1 MQILKFVYEF
11 KQDRLIVVFRQM
23 SNAKYNLEE
32 THNKMVCFSYTKTG
46 TCIFFELLSCTTHI
60 NFFDQID
67 RNDSTFDVP

>member
-32 THNKMVCFSYTKTG
+32 THNKMVCPFV
-46 TCIFFELLSCTTHI
+46 FFTLVYKSTYKMVELVSAYDICCMYV
-60 NFFDQID
+60 N
-67 RNDSTFDVP
+67 